1 MILKLGM
8 KHGEELQKVYNN
20 HEPGMTLAYFM
31 TRSTWVAHVFE
42 WGKIAK
48 ISFEGKN
55 LNEIGKR
62 TEDL

>member
-31 TRSTWVAHVFE
+31 TSQHGSPMYLNG
-42 WGKIAK
+42 GKLSNYHLK
-48 ISFEGKN
+48 GK
-55 LNEIGKR
+55 
-62 TEDL
+62 T